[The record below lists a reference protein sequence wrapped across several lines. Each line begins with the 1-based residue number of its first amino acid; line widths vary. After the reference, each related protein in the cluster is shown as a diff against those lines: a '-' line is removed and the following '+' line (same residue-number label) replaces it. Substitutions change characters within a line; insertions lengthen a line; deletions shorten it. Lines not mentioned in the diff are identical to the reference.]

1 MKHIDKL
8 TVNTIRTLCS
18 DAIQKAKSGHPGM
31 AIGSAPIA
39 LAIFE
44 QLKKK
49 PAQAAWLGRDRFILS
64 AGHASMLNYALLH
77 LFGYDVSIDDI
88 KSFRQ
93 FASKTAGHPEFG
105 HTPGVEA
112 TTGPLGQGFAMAV
125 GMAAAEKHL
134 AAVFN
139 RAGYPVFNN
148 HTFTLTGD
156 GCMMEGVASEAASFA
171 GTMKLGKLIAIYDCN
186 KITIE
191 GSTDTTFT
199 EDVSARFTAYGWQVL
214 NVADGEDIDAI
225 RAAIAEAKQDEAH
238 PSLIIVHTNIAQ
250 GTAKQGSAS
259 SHGAPLGDDV
269 IADWKKSLDWEYAP
283 FEVPS
288 EVKAHIAEL
297 MSENDKAVR
306 EYDAMLEAYHASHPE
321 LCAKLADWLG
331 GKLPEAVMSDESLF
345 EFEDKPIATRVC
357 SGTVL
362 NRLAERI
369 ENLFGGSAD
378 LAPTNMSEL
387 KDIPYFCPETPDGR
401 NVHYGIREFAM
412 AAISNGIALY
422 GGIRP
427 YCAGF
432 LVFADYLKPAARLSA
447 LMGLN
452 VIYIMTH
459 DSICV
464 GEDGPT
470 HQPIE
475 QLEMFRAT
483 PNTFV
488 FRPADGKETAAC
500 YLAAMQL
507 DAPAVLALSRQN
519 LPRLAG
525 SGREALKGGY
535 IISEGKNTSSLDAV
549 IIATGSEVSL
559 SIEAQKLLEAEG
571 KSVRVV
577 SMPCCE
583 LFEKQS
589 SEYRESVIPSAL
601 RARVAVEALGGN
613 YWHRYTGLDGEI
625 VSMNGFGA
633 SAPGSLVYTHF
644 GFTPENVANAVRRSI
659 EKTEK

>member
-1 MKHIDKL
+1 MKHIDML
-8 TVNTIRTLCS
+8 TINTVRTLCA

-31 AIGSAPIA
+31 AIGAAPIA
-39 LAIFE
+39 LAVFE

-49 PAQAAWLGRDRFILS
+49 PRQADWLGRDRFILS

-77 LFGYDVSIDDI
+77 LFGYGISIDDI

-93 FASKTAGHPEFG
+93 FGSKTAGHPEYM
-105 HTPGVEA
+105 HTPGIEA

-125 GMAAAEKHL
+125 GMAVAEKHM

-139 RAGYPVFNN
+139 REDYPVFDNY
-148 HTFTLTGD
+148 TFTLMGD

-171 GTMKLGKLIAIYDCN
+171 GTMKLGKLIALYDCN

-191 GSTDTTFT
+191 GSTDTTFA

-214 NVADGEDIDAI
+214 NVPTGEDIDAI
-225 RAAIAEAKQDEAH
+225 RAAIGEAKQDKEH

-269 IADWKKSLDWEYAP
+269 IADWKKSIGWDYPA

-288 EVKAHIAEL
+288 EVRAHIAQL
-297 MSENDKAVR
+297 SEENEKAVR
-306 EYDAMLEAYHASHPE
+306 EYDAMLEDYHKAFPE
-321 LCAKLADWLG
+321 LCAKLAASLER
-331 GKLPEAVMSDESLF
+331 KLPDSVLNDDSIFD
-345 EFEDKPIATRVC
+345 FEDKPIATRVC

-362 NRLAERI
+362 NRLAERMDNI
-369 ENLFGGSAD
+369 FGGSAD

-387 KDIPYFCPETPDGR
+387 KGFDYFSPGTPDGR
-401 NVHYGIREFAM
+401 NVHYGVREFAM

-422 GGIRP
+422 GGLRP

-432 LVFADYLKPAARLSA
+432 LVFADYLKPAVRLSS

-452 VIYIMTH
+452 VVYIMTH

-475 QLEMFRAT
+475 QLDMFRAT

-488 FRPADGKETAAC
+488 FRPADGRETAAC

-507 DAPAVLALSRQN
+507 NAPAVLSLSRQN
-519 LPRLAG
+519 LPQLPG
-525 SGREALKGGY
+525 TGRAALMGGY
-535 IISEGKNTSSLDAV
+535 IIGEGKDPEALDAV

-559 SIEAQKLLEAEG
+559 ALDAQKLLETEG

-577 SMPCCE
+577 SMPCVE
-583 LFEKQS
+583 LFEAQS
-589 SEYRESVIPSAL
+589 KEYRDSIIPTSL
-601 RARVAVEALGGN
+601 RARVAVEALGGMS
-613 YWHRYTGLDGEI
+613 WHRYTGLDGRI
-625 VSMNGFGA
+625 VSMKSFGT
-633 SAPGSLVYTHF
+633 SAPGSTVYSHF
-644 GFTPENVANAVRRSI
+644 GFTAEKVAEAVR
-659 EKTEK
+659 ETMAAN

>member
-1 MKHIDKL
+1 MKQIDKL
-8 TVNTIRTLCS
+8 TVNTIRTLCA

-31 AIGSAPIA
+31 AIGAAPIA
-39 LAIFE
+39 LAVFE
-44 QLKKK
+44 QLRKK
-49 PAQAAWLGRDRFILS
+49 PSQKDWLGRDRFILS

-93 FASKTAGHPEFG
+93 FGSRTAGHPEYA

-125 GMAAAEKHL
+125 GMAVAERHL
-134 AAVFN
+134 SAVFN
-139 RAGYPVFNN
+139 REGYPIFDNY
-148 HTFTLTGD
+148 TYTLVGD
-156 GCMMEGVASEAASFA
+156 GCMMEGVVSEAASFA
-171 GTMKLGKLIAIYDCN
+171 GTMGLGKLIAVYDCN

-199 EDVSARFTAYGWQVL
+199 EDVSARFTAYGWQLL

-225 RAAIAEAKQDEAH
+225 RAAINEAKQELDH

-259 SHGAPLGDDV
+259 SHGAPLGEDV
-269 IADWKKSLDWEYAP
+269 IADWKKSLGWEYAP
-283 FEVPS
+283 FEVPA

-297 MSENDKAVR
+297 NAANDAAVC
-306 EYDAMLEAYHASHPE
+306 EYDAMLESYHGAYPE
-321 LCAKLADWLG
+321 LTSKLAAWLS
-331 GKLPEAVMSDESLF
+331 GKLPEELLNGSELF

-362 NRLAERI
+362 NRIAARMD
-369 ENLFGGSAD
+369 NLFGGSAD

-387 KDIPYFCPETPDGR
+387 KDIPYFDAKTPEGR
-401 NVHYGIREFAM
+401 NVHFGIREFAM

-422 GGIRP
+422 GGLKP

-452 VIYIMTH
+452 VVYVMTH
-459 DSICV
+459 DSIFV

-475 QLEMFRAT
+475 QLDMFRAT

-488 FRPADGKETAAC
+488 FRPADGRETAAS
-500 YLAAMQL
+500 YLAAL
-507 DAPAVLALSRQN
+507 NLSAPAIIALSRQN
-519 LPRLAG
+519 LPQLPG
-525 SGREALKGGY
+525 TGRDALKGGY
-535 IISEGKNTSSLDAV
+535 VISEGSSPASLDAV

-559 SIEAQKLLEAEG
+559 SLEAQKLLEAEG

-577 SMPCCE
+577 SMPCAE
-583 LFEKQS
+583 LFDSQS
-589 SEYRESVIPSAL
+589 EAYRESVLPKGL
-601 RARVAVEALGGN
+601 GARVAVEALGGASW
-613 YWHRYTGLDGEI
+613 YRYVGLNGRV
-625 VSMNGFGA
+625 VSMKSFGT
-633 SAPGSLVYTHF
+633 SAPGAQVYEHF
-644 GFTPENVANAVRRSI
+644 GFTAERVAEAVRESI
-659 EKTEK
+659 DSAK